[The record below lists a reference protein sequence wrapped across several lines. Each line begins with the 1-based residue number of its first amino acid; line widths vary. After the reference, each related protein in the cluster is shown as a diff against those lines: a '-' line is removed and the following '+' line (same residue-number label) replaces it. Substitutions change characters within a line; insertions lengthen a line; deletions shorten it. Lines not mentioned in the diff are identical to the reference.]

1 MMEKLNLKK
10 MFNISNQGQTL
21 TEFLFVV
28 VLLVFLVLAHT
39 QISLSYVLANV
50 IHYATFMAARAEAVQ
65 PESGAL
71 YLEAMVGTPT
81 ASKLPMV
88 HFSQPA
94 GNSFVTPGETI
105 AQLSVGYQLLS
116 YIPLWGQASQ
126 ALLKLKST
134 SPVLYEPSAIDV
146 LNQGG
151 VLDNE

>member
-1 MMEKLNLKK
+1 MKHLKNNK
-10 MFNISNQGQTL
+10 GQTL

-39 QISLSYVLANV
+39 QLSLSYVFANV

-94 GNSFVTPGETI
+94 GNSFVVTEEG
-105 AQLSVGYQLLS
+105 
-116 YIPLWGQASQ
+116 
-126 ALLKLKST
+126 
-134 SPVLYEPSAIDV
+134 
-146 LNQGG
+146 
-151 VLDNE
+151 NERGDIFGRTKIFGKKTR

>member
-1 MMEKLNLKK
+1 MKNLNLKK
-10 MFNISNQGQTL
+10 LNSSNKGQTL

-39 QISLSYVLANV
+39 QLSLSYVFANV
-50 IHYATFMAARAEAVQ
+50 IHYATFMAARAESVQ

-71 YLEAMVGTPT
+71 YLEEMVGTQA

-88 HFSQPA
+88 HFLPSVVNNNQF
-94 GNSFVTPGETI
+94 N
-105 AQLSVGYQLLS
+105 VGYQLLS

-126 ALLKLKST
+126 ALLKLKSS
-134 SPVLYEPSAIDV
+134 SPVLYSPHAIDV
-146 LNQGG
+146 LAGGG

>member
-1 MMEKLNLKK
+1 MKHLKNNK
-10 MFNISNQGQTL
+10 GQTL
-21 TEFLFVV
+21 IEFLFVV
-28 VLLVFLVLAHT
+28 ILLIFLVLAHT
-39 QISLSYVLANV
+39 QLSLSYVFANV

-71 YLEAMVGTPT
+71 YVEEMVGTPT

-94 GNSFVTPGETI
+94 GNSFVVREGNIPRFNI
-105 AQLSVGYQLLS
+105 GYQLLS
-116 YIPLWGQASQ
+116 YIPLWGQASE
-126 ALLKLKST
+126 ALLKLRSS

-146 LNQGG
+146 LAQGG